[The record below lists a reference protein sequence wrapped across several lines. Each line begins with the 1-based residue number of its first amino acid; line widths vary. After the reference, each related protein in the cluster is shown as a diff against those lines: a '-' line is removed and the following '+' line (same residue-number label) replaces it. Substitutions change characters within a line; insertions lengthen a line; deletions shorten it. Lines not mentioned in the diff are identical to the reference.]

1 MIIENRER
9 EVLKT
14 SRNLVNSSI
23 NQSSLMKNKK
33 IWEKNSQNNNC
44 WNQSPSQKKNLNNL
58 FYNR

>member
-33 IWEKNSQNNNC
+33 I
-44 WNQSPSQKKNLNNL
+44 
-58 FYNR
+58 